1 MINLNNLYKLF
12 LGLVVSSFLVL
23 FSTTASNAYEA
34 LVTDGLNTHS
44 VNVSSVPQGML
55 VCGEAWGNGKSWN
68 LGCTKWIDRMTV
80 ALRSD
85 MPTGNYSVWFT
96 SQDSSG
102 KWTRITSKVMITKG
116 GTVSTISSTK
126 TSLKHAY
133 KPYQV
138 NKVEGTPSNG
148 VHARVDNFTDR
159 SVKVTLCAEAYG
171 SGKKWHLGC
180 LPQKVELD
188 KVWGGNNW
196 AVDFNVYARPDMP
209 SGVYSVKYTYQD
221 EGGMWHDVMN
231 LDTGTPVTTN
241 LIV

>member
-12 LGLVVSSFLVL
+12 LGLVISSFLIL
-23 FSTTASNAYEA
+23 FSTTATKAAEV
-34 LVTDGLNTHS
+34 LVRDGVNTYS
-44 VNVSSVPQGML
+44 VNVPVAPQDKL
-55 VCGEAWGNGKSWN
+55 VCGEAWGNGKTWN

-80 ALRSD
+80 TLRSD

-96 SQDSSG
+96 SQDSTG
-102 KWTRITSKVMITKG
+102 KWMKITSKVMLTKG
-116 GTVSTISSTK
+116 GTTSVTNTTK

-138 NKVEGTPSNG
+138 NKVEGTPSNS
-148 VHARVDNFTDR
+148 VHARIDNFTDR

-188 KVWGGNNW
+188 KVWGGDHW
-196 AVDFNVYARPDMP
+196 AVDMNVYARSDMP

-221 EGGMWHDVMN
+221 EGGKWHNVMN
-231 LDTGTPVTTN
+231 LDTGTPVTSN
-241 LIV
+241 LVV